1 MSLFKGSIIFASV
14 AVFGGFHYFL
24 NVDRGVSSAPVAG
37 GEQRVIQEMAVF
49 IEGHPDLVSGN
60 RNVSEPR
67 SEPRSHGGTH
77 EDVPAPVLQDP
88 EVFGVALNRATIEK
102 LHTPEGSAEI
112 QLRMSQNPNAAM
124 HELKQAWKILDPAD
138 IERRE
143 ALQELTVAFR
153 RVNSD
158 PELALSLVQEVK
170 RVNLEPNL
178 SDEKLEYVGRTLQRH
193 LNAEKDEQRLV
204 EQLQELGIPRVV
216 VESPE
221 AGRAPASGDSGK

>member
-1 MSLFKGSIIFASV
+1 MSLFKGSVIFASV

-37 GEQRVIQEMAVF
+37 DEQRVIQEMAGF

-60 RNVSEPR
+60 RNVSEPKA
-67 SEPRSHGGTH
+67 EPRSHGGTH
-77 EDVPAPVLQDP
+77 ADVPAPVLRDP
-88 EVFGVALNRATIEK
+88 EVIGVALNRATIEK
-102 LHTPEGSAEI
+102 LYTPEGAAEI
-112 QLRMSQNPNAAM
+112 QLRMSQNPHAAM
-124 HELKQAWKILDPAD
+124 NELKQAWKIIDPAD
-138 IERRE
+138 TERRE

-153 RVNSD
+153 RVNAD
-158 PELALSLVQEVK
+158 PELAVSLVEEVK
-170 RVNLEPNL
+170 RVNHEPNL

-221 AGRAPASGDSGK
+221 TSRAPASSDPGK